1 MFVIEMDLL
10 DCIRAFVATAE
21 TGSFTA
27 AAERLSMSNRLTSK
41 YVAELERRLGTRLLQ
56 RTTRAVGLTAAGQDL
71 LARAPALLE
80 DLDDLLSSVA
90 EDPVQLSG
98 HIRVSAPIT
107 FGAVYIKGML
117 GRFLAQYPG
126 VSVDLQ
132 LDDRYVDLARHG
144 IDIAFRIGEPDLQSL
159 KVRRLG
165 MLGSVLVASPGYLV
179 HRAPPVHPADLAT
192 HDCIIDTNRR
202 HPLRWNLSANGMTET
217 VIVQGRFSV
226 NNAQIAAEFAGEG
239 LGIAL
244 CPHFVVSG
252 QLQDGRLV
260 ALLPDYE
267 APRHPL
273 NMVYLEGR
281 TMPRKLRALIEFA
294 ATDAKHR
301 QLS

>member
-1 MFVIEMDLL
+1 MDLL

-27 AAERLSMSNRLTSK
+27 AAERLAISNRLTSK
-41 YVAELERRLGTRLLQ
+41 YVAELEQRLGTRLFQ
-56 RTTRAVGLTAAGQDL
+56 RTTRAVGLTSAGQDL

-98 HIRVSAPIT
+98 HIRVSAAIT

-117 GRFLAQYPG
+117 GRFLAKYPG

-165 MLGSVLVASPGYLV
+165 MLGSVLVASPGYLAS
-179 HRAPPVHPADLAT
+179 RTPPLHPSDLGA

-202 HPLRWNLSANGMTET
+202 NPLRWSLSANGVTET
-217 VIVQGRFSV
+217 AVVQGRFSV

-244 CPHFVVSG
+244 CPHFVVSEY
-252 QLQDGRLV
+252 LKDGRLV
-260 ALLPDYE
+260 ALLPGYE

-281 TMPRKLRALIEFA
+281 TMPRKLRALIDFA
-294 ATDAKHR
+294 VEDSRKYDMI
-301 QLS
+301 

>member
-1 MFVIEMDLL
+1 MDLL

-27 AAERLSMSNRLTSK
+27 AAERLGISNRLTSK

-56 RTTRAVGLTAAGQDL
+56 RTTRAVGVTAAGQDV

-80 DLDDLLSSVA
+80 DLDDLLASVA
-90 EDPVQLSG
+90 EDTVQVSG
-98 HIRVSAPIT
+98 HIRISAAIT

-117 GRFLAQYPG
+117 GRFLARYPG

-165 MLGSVLVASPGYLV
+165 LLASVLVASPGYLA
-179 HRAPPVHPADLAT
+179 RRGTPARPGDLAA

-202 HPLRWNLSANGMTET
+202 QPLRWSLSANGETET
-217 VIVQGRFSV
+217 AVVQGRFSV

-244 CPHFVVSG
+244 CPRFVVSE
-252 QLQDGRLV
+252 QLKDGRLI

-267 APRHPL
+267 APLHPL

-294 ATDAKHR
+294 VADAR
-301 QLS
+301 QAQLG